1 MSNDL
6 TNIQSLIAE
15 ECDLLKSML
24 LAKNAAYGNSA
35 ANPVRVFAKGIDD
48 EAGIMVRMDD
58 KLSRIARG
66 SDAGEDPMLDLAGYI
81 VLLRAIR
88 KLKQRGLKQMV
99 SIPEDM
105 PPTNSEIN
113 KSPDGKPEP
122 EDSLSFL
129 VDTLLHAALGHGND
143 YEFLRRYY
151 RHEIRAHVHYKIQ
164 QAFDGTNPA
173 ESSRQLFNVLHD
185 GPRR

>member
-1 MSNDL
+1 MSDDL

-15 ECDLLKSML
+15 ECDLLKAML
-24 LAKNAAYGNSA
+24 LAKNTAYGNSA

-88 KLKQRGLKQMV
+88 KMKQRGLK
-99 SIPEDM
+99 
-105 PPTNSEIN
+105 
-113 KSPDGKPEP
+113 
-122 EDSLSFL
+122 
-129 VDTLLHAALGHGND
+129 
-143 YEFLRRYY
+143 
-151 RHEIRAHVHYKIQ
+151 
-164 QAFDGTNPA
+164 
-173 ESSRQLFNVLHD
+173 
-185 GPRR
+185 